1 MEGRLADTLAKAVW
15 AKGTKLRNLLFIL
28 AAIGLFL
35 LKQRY
40 AGPFQP
46 LVYSYAGNFL
56 VSFALYFN
64 FLFLQIPPR
73 FQRAAAV
80 LLTLACVETFEMF
93 DGFGLMANT
102 YDPFDLLA
110 NAFGVGCGY
119 LLDRM
124 TDRGS
129 KGRRGKSAGS

>member
-1 MEGRLADTLAKAVW
+1 MADTPAKDVGARD
-15 AKGTKLRNLLFIL
+15 TKLRNLLFIL

-46 LVYSYAGNFL
+46 LIYSYAGNFL

-73 FQRAAAV
+73 FRRVAAA
-80 LLTLACVETFEMF
+80 LLTLACVESFEVF

-102 YDPFDLLA
+102 YDPLDLLA
-110 NAFGVGCGY
+110 NAIGVAVGCGC
-119 LLDRM
+119 DIIISR
-124 TDRGS
+124 
-129 KGRRGKSAGS
+129 K